1 MQSLIHAFFN
11 DTRTQV
17 ILLAAA
23 LDLLLGVIVAFWKT
37 KNFRLSF
44 VADVFR
50 NDIIPKV
57 LGFLV
62 IYAGYLYAKNVDV
75 VIPGLDL
82 EVLMNGAFG
91 VITLALV
98 GSILGSVKQ
107 LGLTGLPDTV
117 AGPDPATPTPPSN
130 PS

>member
-1 MQSLIHAFFN
+1 MQSFIHAFFD

-23 LDLLLGVIVAFWKT
+23 IDLLLGVLVALWKT
-37 KNFRLSF
+37 KNFRLSYL
-44 VADVFR
+44 ADIFR

-82 EVLMNGAFG
+82 EILMNGAFG
-91 VITLALV
+91 IITLALA
-98 GSILGSVKQ
+98 GSILASVKQ
-107 LGLTGLPDTV
+107 LGLSGLPDAI
-117 AGPDPATPTPPSN
+117 AGPDPATPSPPAS
-130 PS
+130 SS